1 MIRRL
6 LFSWLAACALGLCL
20 SSHAPAIEFSEKP
33 IAVEA
38 VQAFPEL
45 KFRRPIVLT
54 HAGDGTDRVFVAEQ
68 LGKVFV
74 FPNDEGVEEPELFLD
89 LQPKVTYKDS
99 ENEEGLLGMAFHPKY
114 KENGEFFIYYTSR
127 EAPHLS
133 VISRFRVSKD
143 DPNKADAK
151 FEEELLRIPQPF
163 WNHNGG
169 TLAFGPDGMLYIALG
184 DGGKGGDPLKAG
196 QDKSTILGKLL
207 RIDVDHKDEGKNYAI
222 PQDNPFVAEKGARGE
237 IWAYGFRNPWRHAFD
252 RQTGALWLADVGQDK
267 REEIDIVE
275 KGGNYG
281 WSIREG
287 LHNFA
292 GKSDETPK
300 GMIDPIW
307 EYNHI
312 LGKSITGGN
321 VYRGKKVPELVG
333 KYLYGDYVGKQIWAL
348 DYDIDA
354 KKVVANYRI
363 AGGENPPLDIV
374 SFGEDQSGETYLL
387 ESLGRIFRFKAK
399 E

>member
-1 MIRRL
+1 MKL
-6 LFSWLAACALGLCL
+6 LPLSLALLA
-20 SSHAPAIEFSEKP
+20 SVVVAPALALEFSEKP
-33 IAVEA
+33 IAVETER
-38 VQAFPEL
+38 AFPEL

-54 HAGDGTDRVFVAEQ
+54 HANDGTDRIFVAEQ
-68 LGKVFV
+68 YGKVFV
-74 FPNDEGVEEPELFLD
+74 FPNDPNAEEPTLFLD
-89 LQPKVTYKDS
+89 LEPKVTYKDN
-99 ENEEGLLGMAFHPKY
+99 ENEEGFLGMAFHPTF

-169 TLAFGPDGMLYIALG
+169 TLAFGPDGMLYITLG
-184 DGGKGGDPLKAG
+184 DGGKGGDPLKSG
-196 QDKSTILGKLL
+196 QDKSTVLGKIL
-207 RIDVDHKDEGKNYAI
+207 RIDVDHRDEGKNYAI
-222 PQDNPFVAEKGARGE
+222 PKDNPFVGEKGARGE

-252 RQTGALWLADVGQDK
+252 RETGALWLADVGQDK
-267 REEIDIVE
+267 WEEIDIVT

-292 GKSDETPK
+292 GKGDETPE

-348 DYDIDA
+348 DYDAGA

-363 AGGENPPLDIV
+363 DGGKTPPLDIV

-387 ESLGRIFRFKAK
+387 ESLGRIFTFKTK
-399 E
+399 Q

>member
-1 MIRRL
+1 MKPLPLSAAL
-6 LFSWLAACALGLCL
+6 LVSVIA
-20 SSHAPAIEFSEKP
+20 APAFALEFSEKP

-38 VQAFPEL
+38 ERAFSEL

-54 HAGDGTDRVFVAEQ
+54 HANDGTDRVFVAEQ
-68 LGKVFV
+68 YGKVFV
-74 FPNDEGVEEPELFLD
+74 FPNDASVEEPTVFLD
-89 LQPKVTYKDS
+89 LEPKVTYKDN
-99 ENEEGLLGMAFHPKY
+99 ENEEGFLGMAFHPKF

-169 TLAFGPDGMLYIALG
+169 TLAFGPDGMLYITLG

-196 QDKSTILGKLL
+196 QDKSTVLGKIL

-222 PQDNPFVAEKGARGE
+222 PKDNPFVGEKGARGE

-252 RQTGALWLADVGQDK
+252 RETGALWLGDVGQDK
-267 REEIDIVE
+267 WEEIDIVT

-281 WSIREG
+281 WNIREG

-292 GKSDETPK
+292 GKGEETPE

-307 EYNHI
+307 EYNHLI
-312 LGKSITGGN
+312 GKSITGGN
-321 VYRGKKVPELVG
+321 VYRGKKVPELAG

-348 DYDIDA
+348 DYDAEA

-363 AGGENPPLDIV
+363 DGGKNPPLDIV

-387 ESLGRIFRFKAK
+387 ESLGRIFTFKTK
-399 E
+399 

>member
-1 MIRRL
+1 MRNAWVYSL
-6 LFSWLAACALGLCL
+6 VASLTLFAQTLAV
-20 SSHAPAIEFSEKP
+20 EFSEKP

-38 VQAFPEL
+38 VRAFPEL

-54 HAGDGTDRVFVAEQ
+54 HAGDGSNRVFVAEQ
-68 LGKVFV
+68 RGQVFV
-74 FPNDEGVEEPELFLD
+74 FPNEADVEKPELFLD
-89 LQPKVTYKDS
+89 LEPKVTYKDT
-99 ENEEGLLGMAFHPKY
+99 ENEEGFLGMAFHPKF
-114 KENGEFFIYYTSR
+114 KENGEFFVYYTSR

-143 DPNKADAK
+143 NPNQADAK
-151 FEEELLRIPQPF
+151 SEEELLRIPQPF

-169 TLAFGPDGMLYIALG
+169 TIAFGPDGMLYIALG

-207 RIDVDHKDEGKNYAI
+207 RIDVDHKDEGLNYAI
-222 PQDNPFVAEKGARGE
+222 PKDNPFVGEKGARGE

-252 RQTGALWLADVGQDK
+252 RETGLLWLADVGQDK
-267 REEIDIVE
+267 WEEIDIVT

-281 WSIREG
+281 WNIREG

-292 GKSDETPK
+292 GKSDETPQ

-321 VYRGKKVPELVG
+321 VYRGKQVPQLVG

-348 DYDIDA
+348 DYDTQA

-374 SFGEDQSGETYLL
+374 SFGEDENGEAYLL
-387 ESLGRIFRFKAK
+387 ESLGRIFTFKTK